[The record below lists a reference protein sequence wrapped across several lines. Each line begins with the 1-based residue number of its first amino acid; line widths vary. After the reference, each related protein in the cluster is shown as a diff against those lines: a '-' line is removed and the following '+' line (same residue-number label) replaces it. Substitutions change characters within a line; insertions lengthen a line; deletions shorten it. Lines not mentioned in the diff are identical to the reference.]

1 MIWFIL
7 ISVSLVIFTGLTPEE
22 WKQWWN
28 KNYTCDDTE
37 L

>member
-1 MIWFIL
+1 MAWFIL
-7 ISVSLVIFTGLTPEE
+7 ISVGLVVFTGLTPEE
-22 WKQWWN
+22 WKQLWD

>member
-1 MIWFIL
+1 MAWFIL

-28 KNYTCDDTE
+28 KHNTE
-37 L
+37 I

>member
-1 MIWFIL
+1 MVWFTL
-7 ISVSLVIFTGLTPEE
+7 ISVGLVIFTGLTPEE